1 MPPALDDVPTDS
13 DYAMDLISQ
22 RVASGLHVKPSP
34 LQRMKRTKTWNA
46 DSGSSD
52 TSSFTIKDDKSIDWK
67 RWGDRAALGK
77 AAFARTP
84 FARATLGPAWSDD
97 EKRLFT
103 GSDVRIR
110 RHLLSY
116 VND

>member
-22 RVASGLHVKPSP
+22 RVASGLHVKPTP
-34 LQRMKRTKTWNA
+34 LQRSKRTKTR
-46 DSGSSD
+46 SSETGGDD
-52 TSSFTIKDDKSIDWK
+52 TFSVTSKEDKSIDWK

-84 FARATLGPAWSDD
+84 FGKATLGPAWSDD
-97 EKRLFT
+97 EKRLQT
-103 GSDVRIR
+103 GTDV
-110 RHLLSY
+110 
-116 VND
+116 